1 MWRRCSSVFVLRHG
15 VEAHRIRKRSSHMTL
30 RIVNRGDIVAKKVAE
45 KVEVAKGQE
54 KQPSLPEKKEA
65 TENKGV
71 TEAVKPTPAKR
82 IAMGQKVNPISMRL
96 GIVRRWNSMWF
107 EPNKHSTKAVED
119 YKIRNYIRARIPQG
133 AIARIDIERML
144 KYISFTIYTARAGVV
159 IGRGGTE
166 VDKIREELRKI
177 TQAEV
182 QIKIQEVKRPELEAS
197 LVGGEYSAAVE
208 GTDCISQGYEAG
220 DGIDDAY
227 GCTGDKDSYIGSSW
241 GRRDGTQRGV

>member
-1 MWRRCSSVFVLRHG
+1 
-15 VEAHRIRKRSSHMTL
+15 
-30 RIVNRGDIVAKKVAE
+30 
-45 KVEVAKGQE
+45 
-54 KQPSLPEKKEA
+54 
-65 TENKGV
+65 
-71 TEAVKPTPAKR
+71 
-82 IAMGQKVNPISMRL
+82 
-96 GIVRRWNSMWF
+96 MWF

-197 LVGGEYSAAVE
+197 LVGENIAQQLKARIAFRRVMKQAMASTMRMGAQGIKIHISGRLGGAEMARSEEYKAGRVPLHTLRGDIDYALSEAFTIYGKIGIKVWIFKGLVYDKYRQIALSSSSKE
-208 GTDCISQGYEAG
+208 GRHE
-220 DGIDDAY
+220 
-227 GCTGDKDSYIGSSW
+227 
-241 GRRDGTQRGV
+241 RGFTKTRTE